1 MKFGFDIDDTLINLR
16 EHAFHI
22 YNEKLGQQ
30 VELDKFHALDRV
42 EIHELFGMSDEAG
55 SKMWNDTLEQ
65 IYYTNC
71 PAYPDA
77 VETLVNLQ
85 QQGHEVYYITARPAE
100 HRERTMNWLMEQGF
114 PVTEEK
120 FFCGMKDQAKVN
132 IIRDLQLDYYFDDKP
147 DVLNTLT
154 DDTLQVY
161 VKTQSYNQHLTIPR
175 LTNWLELKQIVEEN
189 DHKNQF

>member
-42 EIHELFGMSDEAG
+42 EIHELFGLSDEAG

-100 HRERTMNWLMEQGF
+100 HCERTMNWLMEQGF

-175 LTNWLELKQIVEEN
+175 LTNWLELKQIVDKNN
-189 DHKNQF
+189 DKK

>member
-1 MKFGFDIDDTLINLR
+1 MIHLR

-114 PVTEEK
+114 PVTEER
-120 FFCGMKDQAKVN
+120 FYCGMKDQAKVN

-175 LTNWLELKQIVEEN
+175 LTNWLELKQIVDKNN
-189 DHKNQF
+189 DKK